1 MDIHID
7 LETIKFFVVL
17 VISGSLYGF
26 YVYRQGIKR
35 GWDDCAYTLENEGL
49 IEIDDEGGINRV
61 SDTQF
66 KKFQREIGELE

>member
-17 VISGSLYGF
+17 VIAGSLYGY

-49 IEIDDEGGINRV
+49 IEIDDEGAINRV

-66 KKFQREIGELE
+66 RKFQREIGELE